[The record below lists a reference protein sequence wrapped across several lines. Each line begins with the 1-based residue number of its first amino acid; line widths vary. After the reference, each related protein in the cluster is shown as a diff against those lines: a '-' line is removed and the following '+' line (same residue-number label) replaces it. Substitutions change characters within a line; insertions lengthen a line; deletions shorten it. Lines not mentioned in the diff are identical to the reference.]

1 MKIILKLV
9 LVIIMLSGCG
19 VDKRYQ
25 PDNDNLTIQN
35 KYSSDQINFDIFMI
49 DYDDFEELIKDKY
62 NGLILLSSSGYS
74 FCVENFS
81 TLVSV
86 LNTNEDFRFYEILI
100 LETDELDDEPKK
112 LITDEYGINFVP
124 TTLIMEEG
132 KIEEIVVGL
141 LSTDQIIKIM
151 KGN

>member
-35 KYSSDQINFDIFMI
+35 KYSSDQINFDIFII

-62 NGLILLSSSGYS
+62 NGLILLSRSDCP

-100 LETDELDDEPKK
+100 METDELDDESKK
-112 LITDEYGINFVP
+112 LISDEYSINFVP